1 MSILIYFK
9 DLFSKFRENDTTSK
23 NVFDHYFFGSKYYLN
38 PTASTKDFSVLLN
51 ISSEQLD
58 KISKVYYNC
67 LFETLL
73 NEYRYRYFLDE
84 LNNPINSNLT
94 MDSII
99 KLSGYDDK
107 DEFLEIVKNHKNNI
121 NI

>member
-1 MSILIYFK
+1 
-9 DLFSKFRENDTTSK
+9 
-23 NVFDHYFFGSKYYLN
+23 VFDHYFFGSKYYLN
-38 PTASTKDFSVLLN
+38 PTASTEDFSVLLN

-73 NEYRYRYFLDE
+73 NEHRYRYFLDE

-99 KLSGYDDK
+99 RLSGYDDK